1 MSQSVD
7 NRVVEMQFD
16 NSNFEKNVAVSLR
29 TLGELKA
36 SLNLEDAARS
46 FTVLD
51 KEANKVNLSSL
62 SEGAEKVSN
71 SFSALQ
77 IIATTALATIVA
89 RATSAGL
96 DIANSLSFGQMN
108 AGFAK
113 YEQTMKSV
121 QTILNALPYENLEH
135 VTSEMDRLQWY
146 TDETSYSFEGMIDN
160 ISKFTAQNIGLEE
173 SITAMEGI
181 ANMAGLTG
189 ATVTDATH
197 AMDGF
202 SKAMANGYM
211 NKQNWQWIQTAH
223 METVQTKQAFMDAAV
238 ACGQLIKVNGQYM
251 TATEDTIVTVEN
263 FNTTLSKK
271 WLTQDVMFKVFETMG
286 EYSDAVYAIQ
296 NAYEDLTG
304 ESKTASEMLDMLGE
318 VSIKDK
324 DLLDAYRSTLD
335 KTVASEMTDQDVLE
349 ELIRLQDTLS
359 QKGFKSAQVY
369 RTFNDAL
376 DATKDAA
383 SSTWMAIYGYVFG
396 NAKESTELWS
406 TIGDAM
412 YDAFVTP
419 IQSVASI
426 FEGWYGLGGFDTT
439 MTIVENVIDSL
450 YGLGEVFSEVFSSI
464 IPEVTSEGLYSFT
477 SGFGEFIKMMTL
489 SEDALTGLGNTLKFV
504 LSPLQLVFKLL
515 QLVGVSCMVLALAAK
530 QLTDQFFSLVAQ
542 EGFVQDALEK
552 LVGGAD
558 RAEALFDA
566 WGFAVENVRG
576 ALLRVKTAILNAWD
590 ALRSSAQADVSLSG
604 LAATLV
610 KIRDAVVNG
619 LITILY
625 AISNIDFEK
634 IGQGITVV
642 FKAVAGLVM
651 AIVGFFQS
659 LFTKSK
665 EATEAVEETVEV
677 VDKSFGKAKKFSF
690 FDELLKAFGKLTDG
704 ATKVINT
711 LTGFVKSFD
720 WVSLTLIALGTGIV
734 LTIFRIARATEKV
747 ASAVKSTANGFSAVT
762 DAVKAYTKAL
772 KAQVLPKTL
781 LAAAAAIISF
791 AGALWILSRIP
802 TGKLLVVA
810 SVIAVLAAEIAVII
824 GVFAKMSRKASFM
837 GGSIDFAGIG
847 AAFVAL
853 AMSMTLIAAA
863 LNQLDKV
870 DNLEGA
876 LQALAVITLIM
887 GAFAAIATSVAG
899 KAKSIA
905 AFAGSMVLF
914 DVAISGMV
922 LPLKLL
928 GKIKPEELYTA
939 SEVMA
944 AALAFFAAVGLVSN
958 YVKGMAGSVAKFSGS
973 LILLSFAITSIVSLV
988 KLVNLL
994 TTAEIATA
1002 NQVIQEWMTMFVVF
1016 QGVIG
1021 MLGKFLNLNTA
1032 SLTLLAIAGAVLLIA
1047 GTVKLISRI
1056 TDDEMD
1062 KALKNL
1068 ATILIVYGA
1077 LYAVVK
1083 FIDKVLAGS
1092 DINNVKTAL
1101 LSMAGMIALMVV
1113 PITVLG
1119 LIPPLLISLGTLRL
1133 ALISTIFAVLSK
1145 LIMMVIKDPA
1155 LNPQALSQVSS
1166 AMTKLSL
1173 AVALMAA
1180 PIYAFGRMPTEVLEQ
1195 GGAAAIVVMGIFSLI
1210 GIIFSEFVKS
1220 DNIKNMSK
1228 FAVGMIALS
1237 GAVAIMA
1244 GVVTLMSHIKNL
1256 DAAWQVTVMLGLLIG
1271 SLTAPLVAAAKI
1283 GKEGK
1288 TAVAALSLMV
1298 VAVGMIGTV
1307 MVLLSQVDDPNA
1319 VISIAVSIS
1328 LVLGVLAG
1336 AMWGIAGKKI
1346 DNTVIEALMLMI
1358 GALAIIGIVFTMVK
1372 DMDADKALALGG
1384 SLSMA
1389 MLAFSGAF
1397 AILGKVKI
1405 SKTILPALTMML
1417 EALAIVGLI
1426 FIFMK
1431 DLENPGAVLATGA
1444 SISAVL
1450 IVLAL
1455 SMSALDGLKVSKTIL
1470 PALQMMMA
1478 AIGEIGLIFYLLR
1491 GVEDPLGILAVA
1503 AGMSLVLLALDGA
1516 LYLGSKMGATA
1527 KAAAV
1532 NLVIA
1537 AGALSIIGATMAIV
1551 SASKADIKTVGVLV
1565 AGIAIML
1572 GSLAVIAAMSGVLM
1586 TGVGVLEALA
1596 MVGITAGAALVLVAG
1611 SFLIFV
1617 ASIKALAK
1625 ASNAFMDVVERMAA
1639 LGDSARA
1646 ATDNLLYML
1655 GNLASMIPLYGA
1667 KIGSA
1672 LALMFANF
1680 LAGVAAN
1687 AQAISAGI
1695 SAFITII
1702 GDAIIASI
1710 GKISEVLNTLFLA
1723 LIGVITTNTAAL
1735 SMAVTALL
1743 RSIIHDLE
1751 DLIPDVL
1758 DFIGLLLSEILT
1770 FIIDQAFT
1778 VADAFITL
1786 ITRAM
1791 DFASE
1796 ALPRIINSA
1805 GNFVLTFIN
1814 SINEGIVV
1822 YGEKIREAA
1831 TKLIETLVKSLL
1843 RGQNKDTVRGKAAEV
1858 VTTFVK
1864 VLTGDATLTDLIEA
1878 GKFFVEGLVRGIIEN
1893 IKAAIDAAK
1902 EIVSAVIDT
1911 IEGKSGFDI
1920 NSPSKVAYGEGEY
1933 FVLGLRDGIMY
1944 KTPLAEA
1951 SAEQLA
1957 EAVLN
1962 PQSTLPE
1969 KSSENGQ
1976 LIAEKLSSTISSD
1989 ENVAKAKAAGWSLG
2003 DGLFDGLMSTEGEI
2017 ATGADALANVVVNT
2031 FGNKAG
2037 GAINKF
2043 LKLTTEETFK
2053 SSAASLEQVQAEW
2066 LATASHDEIAAYYAQ
2081 LEKEV
2086 KAAEP
2091 AVKDLGDEMG
2101 YLGDATSKAGKSTG
2115 KTEKS
2120 VEELL
2125 AEFKLGETV
2134 VKRFVESIGPAGE
2147 QMGTIE
2153 QRTNSAKL
2161 AIIQLGEQFYNLQ
2174 KDAIK
2179 ATDGTAK
2186 QLEERLKGIEKAFTS
2201 VYDNISKAMSSINIF
2216 DELGDPDAF
2225 MDSGQL
2231 IQNMEDQ
2238 LDYANLWAESMQEFG
2253 SRAIGASGGSPEAYS
2268 IIDQFSKMGMSAM
2281 KYIRSFLSMSDEEFS
2296 HALDL
2301 YSSYLTLPQSTS
2313 DAMMADW
2320 AKAGQNFSQGF
2331 SDGLDVDAARIRA
2344 ELLGTNSLDSL
2355 ETSLDEHSP
2364 SKKTRRM
2371 GQYFVEGFDLG
2382 VLDRTGDSVTTVS
2395 SLGKIILNAF
2405 DKEGQFAS
2413 WTEFGQYIVTGL
2425 IDGINSRAEAAI
2437 SAAERLA
2444 NAVADAVAGALDI
2457 HSPSRV
2463 FRRFGEYI
2471 DLGLAQGITRHS
2483 DEAVNA
2489 TQRLSTNVRE
2499 AMAQALAMINGEIDT
2514 QPVIRPTL
2522 DLSDVQRGW
2531 GEASSMF
2538 NAGYSYSNGGIQNG
2552 GSNGSSIS
2560 FVQNNY
2566 SPKSL
2571 SRKEIYRQ
2579 TKNELAWAKGVVGNI

>member
-406 TIGDAM
+406 TVGDAM

-439 MTIVENVIDSL
+439 MTIVKNVIDSL
-450 YGLGEVFSEVFSSI
+450 YGLGEIFSEVFSSI

-619 LITILY
+619 LITALY
-625 AISNIDFEK
+625 AISNINFEK

-659 LFTKSK
+659 LFIKSK

-690 FDELLKAFGKLTDG
+690 FDELLNAFGKLTDG

-837 GGSIDFAGIG
+837 GDSIDFAGIG

-887 GAFAAIATSVAG
+887 GAFAAIATAVAG

-905 AFAGSMVLF
+905 AFAGSMILF

-928 GKIKPEELYTA
+928 GMIKPEELYTA

-994 TTAEIATA
+994 TTAEIVTA

-1056 TDDEMD
+1056 TADEMD

-1307 MVLLSQVDDPNA
+1307 MVLVSQYGDVEKIIATAISMGIVIGTIAGSLWGLSGKKLSKSIVEGLLLMISALGVIGIIFVMLKDIDPVSALA
-1319 VISIAVSIS
+1319 VAGGLSITLIAFASTFQILNGLKMS
-1328 LVLGVLAG
+1328 KTLLPVLGIMLSAL
-1336 AMWGIAGKKI
+1336 
-1346 DNTVIEALMLMI
+1346 TVIGLIFAATMDMNPLS
-1358 GALAIIGIVFTMVK
+1358 ALAVGIG
-1372 DMDADKALALGG
+1372 LGIT
-1384 SLSMA
+1384 LE
-1389 MLAFSGAF
+1389 AF
-1397 AILGKVKI
+1397 AHSMSVLGKVKI
-1405 SKTILPALTMML
+1405 SKTIIPALSIML
-1417 EALAIVGLI
+1417 GAI
-1426 FIFMK
+1426 
-1431 DLENPGAVLATGA
+1431 
-1444 SISAVL
+1444 
-1450 IVLAL
+1450 
-1455 SMSALDGLKVSKTIL
+1455 
-1470 PALQMMMA
+1470 
-1478 AIGEIGLIFYLLR
+1478 AIIGLIFFALKN
-1491 GVEDPLGILAVA
+1491 VDPLSVLATA
-1503 AGMSLVLLALDGA
+1503 AGLSVTLLALSGA
-1516 LYLGSKMGATA
+1516 LYLAAGIGSTA

-1778 VADAFITL
+1778 VANAFITL

-1933 FVLGLRDGIMY
+1933 FVLGLRDGIVY
-1944 KTPLAEA
+1944 KTPLAKA
-1951 SAEQLA
+1951 SAEELA

-1989 ENVAKAKAAGWSLG
+1989 ENVAKAKAAGWTLG
-2003 DGLFDGLMSTEGEI
+2003 DGLYDGLMSSEGEI

-2091 AVKDLGDEMG
+2091 AVDDLGDEMG
-2101 YLGDATSKAGKSTG
+2101 DLGVATSGAGKAT
-2115 KTEKS
+2115 KETQKS

-2134 VKRFVESIGPAGE
+2134 VKRFVESVGPAGE
-2147 QMGTIE
+2147 EMGTIE

-2161 AIIQLGEQFYNLQ
+2161 AVIQLGEQFYNLQ

-2320 AKAGQNFSQGF
+2320 AKVGQNFSQGF

-2552 GSNGSSIS
+2552 GSNGSSIN